1 MNIEKLLERIRD
13 NLNTVIKRDTELGDG
28 LWKELIYLHPA
39 DIADF
44 LDDLERIDAIALF
57 STFTKELKDDVFA
70 EFSIPEQAEILKL
83 LPENDKLSVLGSL
96 GSDELADLFEYMSDE
111 DVKKNLKLLHKQER
125 EKVISLLKFD
135 PESAG
140 GIMEVD
146 VLSLLQDFTVE
157 KSVMILRKLQPKKE
171 IYREIY
177 LTDSKNKLVG
187 HIHLQ
192 DLLLH
197 TSASRLSTFMHKNEL
212 VAQASEDREE
222 VASKMVHYGFMTV
235 PVVGKDNYFLG
246 VIPSDTLVD
255 VIVKEASEDAQKM
268 AALTPMKHTYFET
281 PLLKILYQRGNI
293 LVVLLLAQSVS
304 SLILGASEST
314 LPIYLMIFVPMLM
327 STGGN
332 TSHQTST
339 LVLQGMASGEI
350 HKGNTTRFIKR
361 EMVTALAL
369 ALILGITAFARA
381 WFTKPDFWPSFVVSL
396 TLSVIVMVAV
406 ILGSLIPIGL
416 KRLNFD
422 PAFSAGPFLATLM
435 DIVGVAI
442 FCIVAK
448 IILA

>member
-1 MNIEKLLERIRD
+1 MNREKLLEKIRD
-13 NLNTVIKRDTELGDG
+13 NLDAVLKRDAELGDV
-28 LWKELIYLHPA
+28 LWKELIEFHPA

-44 LDDLERIDAIALF
+44 LSDLDREQAIPLF
-57 STFTKELKDDVFA
+57 LTFPKELKTDVFA
-70 EFSIPEQAEILKL
+70 EFSIPEQSEILRL
-83 LPENDKLSVLGSL
+83 LPENEKVTALESL
-96 GSDELADLFEYMSDE
+96 GSDELADLFEYMPDE
-111 DVKKNLKLLHKQER
+111 DLKKNLKLLHRQER

-140 GIMEVD
+140 GIMEID

-177 LTDSKNKLVG
+177 LTDGKNKLVG

-197 TSASRLSTFMHKNEL
+197 AAQSRLSSFMHKNEL
-212 VAQASEDREE
+212 VAQADEDREE

-255 VIVKEASEDAQKM
+255 VIVEEATEDAQKM

-281 PLLKILYQRGNI
+281 PFFKILYQRGNI
-293 LVVLLLAQSVS
+293 LVILLLAQSVS
-304 SLILGASEST
+304 TSILNAYETT
-314 LPIYLMIFVPMLM
+314 LPPYLIIFVTMLM

-350 HKGNTTRFIKR
+350 HKGNTLRFIKR

-369 ALILGITAFARA
+369 AFILGVAAFARA
-381 WFTKPDFWPSFVVSL
+381 WFTNYRFWPSFAVAI
-396 TLSVIVMVAV
+396 TLSVIVMAAV
-406 ILGSLIPIGL
+406 TLGSLIPIGL
-416 KRLNFD
+416 KKLNFD

-442 FCIVAK
+442 FCIVVK
-448 IILA
+448 MIIF